1 MDPKK
6 SNMDLKKYLVVNHPQ
21 ILKKYQE
28 SKINPQPPK
37 SAPANL
43 PDSQFFATPL
53 NSPILPT
60 HEFFPEIVYP
70 SPSTPPTL
78 SEASTKMSSPTKVI
92 PETELQS
99 PSQSLFQ
106 SPSQSP
112 TIEQR
117 GRGLSQEDLIQLN
130 NRIESYQESSS
141 PTFSQSPSLSPVME
155 QQGRGLT
162 EEDLDK
168 LFDS

>member
-1 MDPKK
+1 MDERK
-6 SNMDLKKYLVVNHPQ
+6 STMDLEKYLVVKHPQ
-21 ILKKYQE
+21 ILKRYQE
-28 SKINPQPPK
+28 SKENPQPK

-43 PDSQFFATPL
+43 PHSQFFATPL

-78 SEASTKMSSPTKVI
+78 SEASTQMNSPTKVI
-92 PETELQS
+92 PETEL
-99 PSQSLFQ
+99 Q

-117 GRGLSQEDLIQLN
+117 GRGLSQEDLIQLD
-130 NRIESYQESSS
+130 NRIESYPESPSK
-141 PTFSQSPSLSPVME
+141 PFSQSPSLSPVME
-155 QQGRGLT
+155 QEGRGLT